1 MKNRGRFFVVATL
14 AAAWA
19 GIAHGGAFNACTV
32 TYDYDGAILINGERF
47 FPVGTYFVPPG
58 WPEGSNPS
66 IEDAYGAYA
75 ANGGNILIG
84 PRFYNITW
92 PTYADHALPSDLY
105 YAKTECVNHLNA
117 ANQYGVKLIPCP
129 HIYWWWDA
137 ETPGGPGPHPIAGEI
152 VGNGWPIEQ
161 STQLERFSGLEPDG
175 GIKGWVEAGA
185 SAAFMGWNHWNEP
198 THVFWYHRYGY
209 ENPPKGPGR
218 EEPTAANMQQEYEW
232 LRALEDNPTVNAKHP
247 TLFYDP
253 IIVRYRDLWPYYFE
267 AADIVGY
274 NTIPVPEPYI
284 CYFRDKG
291 ENPPSWLS
299 GGWLPNYHCAVGGD
313 VGDVLFEVVDA
324 NKSVFCVVQNHYLR
338 CDPWLGMGA
347 EPTEGQYRFMTYDGI
362 IHRANGILYGGQTFA
377 TFREQIWKIYHGYW
391 DPCKPTFNEIGQGGV
406 MHEVLKGEYDNLLV
420 EVITKQQGFE
430 VERSA
435 FIGGE
440 LAPKN
445 HFLSANILM
454 EGCVKKYAGYS
465 YLIVACRV
473 GIDQFNPTTPPPYAV
488 TFRPY
493 FSSKTTWSGTVE
505 VIGEEGP
512 GGGQVRTI
520 DIVNGTFTDDF
531 DPEEVHIY
539 KFQRPSPYVPD

>member
-1 MKNRGRFFVVATL
+1 
-14 AAAWA
+14 
-19 GIAHGGAFNACTV
+19 
-32 TYDYDGAILINGERF
+32 
-47 FPVGTYFVPPG
+47 
-58 WPEGSNPS
+58 
-66 IEDAYGAYA
+66 
-75 ANGGNILIG
+75 
-84 PRFYNITW
+84 
-92 PTYADHALPSDLY
+92 
-105 YAKTECVNHLNA
+105 
-117 ANQYGVKLIPCP
+117 
-129 HIYWWWDA
+129 
-137 ETPGGPGPHPIAGEI
+137 
-152 VGNGWPIEQ
+152 
-161 STQLERFSGLEPDG
+161 
-175 GIKGWVEAGA
+175 
-185 SAAFMGWNHWNEP
+185 
-198 THVFWYHRYGY
+198 
-209 ENPPKGPGR
+209 
-218 EEPTAANMQQEYEW
+218 
-232 LRALEDNPTVNAKHP
+232 
-247 TLFYDP
+247 
-253 IIVRYRDLWPYYFE
+253 
-267 AADIVGY
+267 
-274 NTIPVPEPYI
+274 
-284 CYFRDKG
+284 
-291 ENPPSWLS
+291 
-299 GGWLPNYHCAVGGD
+299 
-313 VGDVLFEVVDA
+313 
-324 NKSVFCVVQNHYLR
+324 
-338 CDPWLGMGA
+338 
-347 EPTEGQYRFMTYDGI
+347 MTYDGI